1 MTDQMSAL
9 AIAEKQK
16 QKQLKKC
23 FLETEHY
30 EKALQN
36 QDFIELYEQFEELSL
51 SAEKE
56 LLLPEEPDNGNT
68 EYKLKLASP
77 TMERIEHL
85 TTQMVFRLNEG

>member
-36 QDFIELYEQFEELSL
+36 QDFIELYE
-51 SAEKE
+51 
-56 LLLPEEPDNGNT
+56 
-68 EYKLKLASP
+68 
-77 TMERIEHL
+77 
-85 TTQMVFRLNEG
+85 